1 MIEAIGVAFVNVFG
15 FPNVL
20 VVLFGTTVSML
31 FGALPGLGGIV
42 ILTLSLPIIM
52 ALEPALAMM
61 VFAASIGGITFGGSV
76 SAILLNVPGT
86 VANIATVFDGHPLAR
101 QGRAG
106 YALAISA
113 TASAL
118 GSVFGYVV
126 FLLLLP
132 VVRSVVFS
140 FGPPEFFLMALLG
153 ISLIASL
160 TQKEPVKGLISAGLG
175 FLVAFIGYSPI
186 TGDQRYTFDLL
197 YLWDGVHTG
206 VIAIGIF
213 AVSEMFFLAVKGEE
227 LVQQT
232 EVVRPTARDVFD
244 GIRFVFANFF
254 LLLRSAVIGC
264 VVGIIPG
271 VGANVAAFLAYAQA
285 QATSPNRANFGRG
298 APEGVL
304 APEAA
309 NDAKDGGALLPT
321 VAFGIPGS
329 APHAILLVGLLLL
342 GLNPGKELLTTHQAT
357 VFTLVLAL
365 IAANVWTSI
374 LGLIFAN
381 HLVKITRIRVSLI
394 IPIVLVI
401 SFVGA
406 FVLRNNLLDAFAV
419 LVFGFIG
426 YGMKKY
432 SYSFITFILAYVLG
446 EIAEVSLFQTLLIS
460 DTGFLI
466 FVTRPVSLVLT
477 LLIAMALALPLAAPL
492 KRAWQRRQLPDA
504 S

>member
-1 MIEAIGVAFVNVFG
+1 MLEAIGVALIDVFR
-15 FPNVL
+15 FPNILIVL
-20 VVLFGTTVSML
+20 LGTTVSML
-31 FGALPGLGGIV
+31 FGALPGLGGVV

-52 ALEPALAMM
+52 GLDPRLAMM
-61 VFAASIGGITFGGSV
+61 VFAASVGGITFGGSI
-76 SAILLNVPGT
+76 SAILLNIPGT

-106 YALAISA
+106 FALAISA

-118 GSVFGYVV
+118 GSVFGYVI

-132 VVRSVVFS
+132 VVRLVVFS
-140 FGPPEFFLMALLG
+140 FGPPEFFLMAMLG
-153 ISLIASL
+153 ISMIASL
-160 TQKEPVKGLISAGLG
+160 TQREVVKGLISAGLG
-175 FLVAFIGYSPI
+175 FMVAFIGYDPI
-186 TGDQRYTFDLL
+186 TGDLRFTFGLL
-197 YLWDGVHTG
+197 YLWDGIHTG
-206 VIAIGIF
+206 IIAIGIF
-213 AVSEMFFLAVKGEE
+213 AVSEMFYLAVKGEAIVKE
-227 LVQQT
+227 TDVART
-232 EVVRPTARDVFD
+232 TARELLEGVL
-244 GIRFVFANFF
+244 FVLRHPF
-254 LLLRSAVIGC
+254 LLIRSATIGC
-264 VVGIIPG
+264 LVGIIPG

-285 QATSPNRANFGRG
+285 QATSRNFRDFGKG

-304 APEAA
+304 APEAS

-374 LGLIFAN
+374 LGLLFAN
-381 HLVKITRIRVSLI
+381 HLVKITRIRVGLI

-406 FVLRNNLLDAFAV
+406 FVLRNNLSDPLAV
-419 LVFGFIG
+419 LVFAFIG

-432 SYSFITFILAYVLG
+432 NYSFITFILAYVLG
-446 EIAEVSLFQTLLIS
+446 EIAEISLFQTLLIS
-460 DTGFLI
+460 DTGLWIFL
-466 FVTRPVSLVLT
+466 TRPICLVLT
-477 LLIAMALALPLAAPL
+477 LLITTTLALPFIAAL
-492 KRAWQRRQLPDA
+492 EQAWQRRKGGT
-504 S
+504 

>member
-1 MIEAIGVAFVNVFG
+1 VIDAITIALFNVFS
-15 FPNVL
+15 FPNIL

-52 ALEPALAMM
+52 GLDPALAMM
-61 VFAASIGGITFGGSV
+61 VFAASIGGITFGGSI

-106 YALAISA
+106 FALAISA

-118 GSVFGYVV
+118 GSVFGYVI

-132 VVRSVVFS
+132 VVRLVVFS

-153 ISLIASL
+153 ISMIASL
-160 TQKEPVKGLISAGLG
+160 TQREPVKGLISAGMG
-175 FLVAFIGYSPI
+175 FLIAFIGYSPI
-186 TGDQRYTFDLL
+186 TGDLRFTFGLL

-213 AVSEMFFLAVKGEE
+213 AVSEMFYLAVRGEE
-227 LVQQT
+227 AVQKQSIVKT
-232 EVVRPTARDVFD
+232 NARDVIE
-244 GIRFVFANFF
+244 GVSFVLRNWF
-254 LLLRSAVIGC
+254 LLIRSAVLGC

-285 QATSPNRANFGRG
+285 QATSRNRDLFGKG

-304 APEAA
+304 APEAS

-329 APHAILLVGLLLL
+329 APHAIMLVGLLLL
-342 GLNPGKELLTTHQAT
+342 GLNPGKELLTTYQST

-374 LGLIFAN
+374 LGLVFAN
-381 HLVKITRIRVSLI
+381 HLVKITRVRVELI
-394 IPIVLVI
+394 IPIVLSI
-401 SFVGA
+401 SLVGA
-406 FVLRNNLLDAFAV
+406 FVLRNNLLDPLAV
-419 LVFGFIG
+419 LVFAFIG

-432 SYSFITFILAYVLG
+432 NYSFITFILAYVLG
-446 EIAEVSLFQTLLIS
+446 EIAEISLFQTLLIS
-460 DTGFLI
+460 DTGLAI
-466 FVTRPVSLVLT
+466 FITRPISLALT
-477 LLIAMALALPLAAPL
+477 LLICLSLCLPFVAAL
-492 KRAWQRRQLPDA
+492 KRMWRSRGE
-504 S
+504 

>member
-1 MIEAIGVAFVNVFG
+1 VIDAIGVALVNVFG
-15 FPNVL
+15 FPNIL
-20 VVLFGTTVSML
+20 VVLLGTTVSML

-52 ALEPALAMM
+52 GLDPGLAMM
-61 VFAASIGGITFGGSV
+61 VFAASIGGITFGGSI

-118 GSVFGYVV
+118 GSVFGYLI

-132 VVRSVVFS
+132 VVRLVVFS

-153 ISLIASL
+153 ISMIASL

-175 FLVAFIGYSPI
+175 FMIAFVGYDPI
-186 TGDQRYTFDLL
+186 TGELRFTFGLL
-197 YLWDGVHTG
+197 YLWDGIHTG

-213 AVSEMFFLAVKGEE
+213 AVSEMFYLAVKGEE
-227 LVQQT
+227 LVQDT
-232 EVVRPTARDVFD
+232 KAARATARDVFE
-244 GIRFVFANFF
+244 GISFVFHNSF
-254 LLLRSAVIGC
+254 LLIRSAAIGC

-285 QATSPNRANFGRG
+285 QATSRNRANFGQG

-304 APEAA
+304 APEAS

-342 GLNPGKELLTTHQAT
+342 GLNPGKELMTTHQST
-357 VFTLVLAL
+357 VFTLVFAL

-374 LGLIFAN
+374 LGLLFAN

-394 IPIVLVI
+394 IPIVLAI

-406 FVLRNNLLDAFAV
+406 FVLRNNIFDPLAV
-419 LVFGFIG
+419 LVFGFVG
-426 YGMKKY
+426 YGMKKFN
-432 SYSFITFILAYVLG
+432 YSFITFILAYVLG

-460 DTGFLI
+460 DTGVWI
-466 FVTRPVSLVLT
+466 FVTRPISLVLT
-477 LLIAMALALPLAAPL
+477 LLIVIALALPFVSPL
-492 KRAWQRRQLPDA
+492 RQAWERHHR
-504 S
+504 